1 MPPFPKRR
9 ILIGALGLLLGT
21 SAHAAHYKAFL
32 LGV

>member
-1 MPPFPKRR
+1 MTSSPKRR
-9 ILIGALGLLLGT
+9 ILIGTFALLLGT